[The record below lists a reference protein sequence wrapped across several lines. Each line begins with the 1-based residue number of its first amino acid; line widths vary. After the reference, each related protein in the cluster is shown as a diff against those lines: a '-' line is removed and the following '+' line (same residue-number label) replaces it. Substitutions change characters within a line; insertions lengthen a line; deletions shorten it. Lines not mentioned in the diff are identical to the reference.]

1 MDIRDADTKELLLE
15 LNDDFTIKES
25 HNPEAETIWLN
36 FLDNGIV
43 RLHATPASEKVVTSI
58 IDDSRVVLSKDWTK
72 NFLQIPLL
80 QLNYILT

>member
-25 HNPEAETIWLN
+25 HSPQAETLWLKW
-36 FLDNGIV
+36 LDKGIV
-43 RLHATPASEKVVTSI
+43 RLHPTSQETITRI
-58 IDDSRVVLSKDWTK
+58 IDESRIVLSKDWTI

-80 QLNYILT
+80 QVNYILT